1 MTYALTVLSLVAAGL
16 ALLDLL
22 RLRTGHALPDAA
34 LGWLAGSGWLAAV
47 APALRFALGVPLGRP
62 TLAAVLLAPIVAWG
76 ALRLRARVA
85 NAASGV
91 APSPQPSPPAG
102 EREVGAAQLP
112 SPAGEREVGAQAS
125 SPSEMASRARW
136 IPRPLW
142 LFAPIALYVAVVLA
156 AVLLHGANTP
166 TNTDDGVRV
175 RAFAPMLAFDDGW
188 EPAAR
193 AVFAQAAP
201 LATFVP
207 AVAWIATGAVDHF
220 HVNYFVLTELVALL
234 ALAIGLGVARGS
246 PERGWAGAFAVLSLP
261 LFVYHATST
270 YSDAVLAM
278 RVGGAILFAVEYA
291 RGRDRADLSRA
302 LLLLG
307 FAALV
312 KREGELVAAAPAA
325 VLLAQAAWERWR
337 GGRPLPWR
345 AAALL
350 VAPGLVAAIGKVAAL
365 GVAGAFPMLGF
376 VFQQAAEAAGA
387 GAGAPRAP
395 GLAAEAAAIFFGDSL
410 FRSGNQGMLYWIL
423 VAVLVVR
430 ARAILRGELVW
441 PLLAVGAVFAEV
453 AVSSIVLTPQF
464 TLDQSTVNRAL
475 LVASVPVALW
485 VAAAVVEA
493 VRAEAVA
500 ETDAPAD
507 GPRARGGEGDEAAT
521 PPRRRRSRRASRR

>member
-1 MTYALTVLSLVAAGL
+1 MDES
-16 ALLDLL
+16 
-22 RLRTGHALPDAA
+22 
-34 LGWLAGSGWLAAV
+34 
-47 APALRFALGVPLGRP
+47 
-62 TLAAVLLAPIVAWG
+62 
-76 ALRLRARVA
+76 
-85 NAASGV
+85 
-91 APSPQPSPPAG
+91 
-102 EREVGAAQLP
+102 EVG
-112 SPAGEREVGAQAS
+112 S
-125 SPSEMASRARW
+125 SEMGTRARW

-142 LFAPIALYVAVVLA
+142 LFAPIALYVVVVLA
-156 AVLLHGANTP
+156 AVLLHGTNTP

-188 EPAAR
+188 NPAAR
-193 AVFAQAAP
+193 GIFAQAAP

-261 LFVYHATST
+261 LFVYHCTST
-270 YSDAVLAM
+270 YSDAILAM

-387 GAGAPRAP
+387 GAPRAP
-395 GLAAEAAAIFFGDSL
+395 GLAAEAAGIFFDDSL

-423 VAVLVVR
+423 AAVLVVR
-430 ARAILRGELVW
+430 ARAILRGELLW
-441 PLLAVGAVFAEV
+441 PLLAVGALLVEV
-453 AVSSIVLTPQF
+453 AVNSVVLTPQF
-464 TLDQSTVNRAL
+464 TVDQGTVNRAL
-475 LVASVPVALW
+475 LVASVPAALW

-507 GPRARGGEGDEAAT
+507 GPRARRGEGDEAAT
-521 PPRRRRSRRASRR
+521 PPRRRRSRRATRR